1 MIRIVVVDDEAL
13 ARQRLASL
21 IEELGAPY
29 ALAGEAANGQEALR
43 ACEQVDADL
52 VLMDIRMPV
61 MDGLEA
67 ARRLAE
73 GERPPAVIFTTA
85 YEEHALEAFDTAAQ
99 DYLLKPVRRE
109 RLQAALERAQRLTRS
124 QLSAV
129 TEVPETP
136 PHLSA
141 SYRGG
146 VQTLPLDQVIFLRA
160 EAKYVVAR
168 HAEGELLLEESLKRL
183 QERYDDWFLRIHRNA
198 LVSRR
203 HLVGLEKDPT
213 GNTRAVLR
221 DCEERLEI
229 SRRHLPV
236 VRRLLKGARAGA

>member
-1 MIRIVVVDDEAL
+1 MIKIVVVDDEAL

-29 ALAGEAANGQEALR
+29 ELAAEAANGQEALDQCQR
-43 ACEQVDADL
+43 MHADL
-52 VLMDIRMPV
+52 VLMDIRMPG

-73 GERPPAVIFTTA
+73 VDRPPAVIFTTA

-99 DYLLKPVRRE
+99 DYLLKPVRRD

-129 TEVPETP
+129 NEAPEP
-136 PHLSA
+136 PPQLSA

-146 VQTLPLDQVIFLRA
+146 VRTLPLDQVIFLRA

-183 QERYDDWFLRIHRNA
+183 HKLYGEWFLRIHRNA

-203 HLVGLEKDPT
+203 HLAGLEKDLE
-213 GNTRAVLR
+213 GNTRLVLR
-221 DCEERLEI
+221 DCEDRLEI
-229 SRRHLPV
+229 SRRHLPE
-236 VRRLLKGARAGA
+236 VRRLLRGG

>member
-1 MIRIVVVDDEAL
+1 MIKIVVVDDEAL

-29 ALAGEAANGQEALR
+29 ELAGEAANGQEAL
-43 ACEQVDADL
+43 EQCRRVNADL
-52 VLMDIRMPV
+52 VLMDIRMPG

-73 GERPPAVIFTTA
+73 GDRPPAVIFTTA

-109 RLQAALERAQRLTRS
+109 RLQAALERAQRLNRS

-129 TEVPETP
+129 NDAPEP
-136 PHLSA
+136 PPQLSA

-146 VQTLPLDQVIFLRA
+146 VRTLPLDQVIFLRA

-183 QERYDDWFLRIHRNA
+183 QELYGEWFLRIHRNA
-198 LVSRR
+198 LVSRC
-203 HLVGLEKDPT
+203 HLAGLEKDLD
-213 GNTRAVLR
+213 GNTRVVLR
-221 DCEERLEI
+221 DCEDRLEI
-229 SRRHLPV
+229 SRRHLPE
-236 VRRLLKGARAGA
+236 VRRLLRGA

>member
-1 MIRIVVVDDEAL
+1 MIKIVVVDDEAL

-21 IEELGAPY
+21 IQELGVPY
-29 ALAGEAANGQEALR
+29 ELSAEAANGQEAL
-43 ACEQVDADL
+43 EQCQRVNADL
-52 VLMDIRMPV
+52 VLMDIRMPG

-73 GERPPAVIFTTA
+73 GDRPPAVIFTTA

-129 TEVPETP
+129 KEVPEP
-136 PHLSA
+136 PPQLSA

-146 VQTLPLDQVIFLRA
+146 VRTLPLDQVIFLRA

-168 HAEGELLLEESLKRL
+168 HAEGELLLEESLKHL
-183 QERYDDWFLRIHRNA
+183 QERYDEWFLRIHRNA

-203 HLVGLEKDPT
+203 HLAGLEKDLD
-213 GNTRAVLR
+213 GNARAVLR
-221 DCEERLEI
+221 DCEDRLEI
-229 SRRHLPV
+229 SRRHLPE
-236 VRRLLKGARAGA
+236 VRRLLRGV

>member
-1 MIRIVVVDDEAL
+1 MIKIVVVDDEAL
-13 ARQRLASL
+13 ARQRLVAL

-29 ALAGEAANGQEALR
+29 QFVAEAANGQEALEVSR
-43 ACEQVDADL
+43 QANADL

-73 GERPPAVIFTTA
+73 GEHPPAVIFTTA

-109 RLQAALERAQRLTRS
+109 RLLAALERAQRLTRS
-124 QLSAV
+124 QLNSA
-129 TEVPETP
+129 TEAQEPTP
-136 PHLSA
+136 QLSA

-146 VQTLPLDQVIFLRA
+146 VRTLPLDQVVFLRA
-160 EAKYVVAR
+160 EAKYVVAKY
-168 HAEGELLLEESLKRL
+168 AEGELLLEESLKRL
-183 QERYDDWFLRIHRNA
+183 QERYGDWFLRIHRNA

-203 HLVGLEKDPT
+203 HLAGLEKDPE
-213 GNTRAVLR
+213 GNSRAVLR

-229 SRRHLPV
+229 SRRHLPE
-236 VRRLLKGARAGA
+236 VRRLLRGD